1 MNLYKNSDNNKRY
14 YTLDYYYKKLFNHK
28 VAKLS
33 LDGPFTCP
41 NIDGKKGYGGCIY
54 CTPSSN
60 AKSIE
65 AQIKEQKKIID
76 KKWPNSKYI
85 VYLQSHSNTYGSI
98 EKLKSIYEP
107 LLKINNVIGLS
118 IGTRVDCISNEC
130 LDYLEELSKRTF
142 LTVELGLQTI
152 HEKTSKLINRCHTLN
167 EFEIMVKELKRR
179 NINVA
184 VHIIDGL
191 PFETREMMIETIRYI
206 NKLDI
211 DGIKIHMLFIDRN
224 APIRNL
230 KFKMLSKDEY
240 INIVCDQIEELDPDI
255 VIHRLTGDGNRDTL
269 IEPLWSLKKVSVLN
283 DIDKCLAK
291 RNTFQGF
298 NILIDNKI
306 NQLIIENIKF
316 NDLVIDTTNNTF
328 LKSFVSKDNIYTSYN
343 DKFNNKVSLI
353 LCNELSND
361 YLNLLNNKGIIIV
374 KSDINLDN
382 IKYHVYCNSLNEK
395 IIYIYKKEN
404 LVEVI

>member
-65 AQIKEQKKIID
+65 DQIKEQKKIID

-152 HEKTSKLINRCHTLN
+152 HEKTSKLINRCHTLD

-179 NINVA
+179 NINVV

-206 NKLDI
+206 NKLHI
-211 DGIKIHMLFIDRN
+211 DGIKIHMLFIDQN
-224 APIRNL
+224 ASIRNL

-404 LVEVI
+404 LV

>member
-33 LDGPFTCP
+33 LDAPFTCP

-65 AQIKEQKKIID
+65 DQIKEQKKIID

-152 HEKTSKLINRCHTLN
+152 HEKTSKLINRCHTLD
-167 EFEIMVKELKRR
+167 EFEIMVKELKRK
-179 NINVA
+179 NINVV

-206 NKLDI
+206 NKLHI
-211 DGIKIHMLFIDRN
+211 DGIKIHMLFIDQN

-404 LVEVI
+404 LV

>member
-1 MNLYKNSDNNKRY
+1 M
-14 YTLDYYYKKLFNHK
+14 
-28 VAKLS
+28 
-33 LDGPFTCP
+33 
-41 NIDGKKGYGGCIY
+41 
-54 CTPSSN
+54 
-60 AKSIE
+60 
-65 AQIKEQKKIID
+65 
-76 KKWPNSKYI
+76 
-85 VYLQSHSNTYGSI
+85 
-98 EKLKSIYEP
+98 
-107 LLKINNVIGLS
+107 LKINNVIGLS

-152 HEKTSKLINRCHTLN
+152 HEKTSKLINRCHTLD

-179 NINVA
+179 NINVV

-206 NKLDI
+206 NKLHI
-211 DGIKIHMLFIDRN
+211 DGIKIHMLFIDQN
-224 APIRNL
+224 ASIRNL

-240 INIVCDQIEELDPDI
+240 INIVCDQIEELDPNI

-404 LVEVI
+404 LV

>member
-65 AQIKEQKKIID
+65 DQIKEQKKIID

-152 HEKTSKLINRCHTLN
+152 HEKTSKLINRCHTLD

-179 NINVA
+179 NINVV

-206 NKLDI
+206 NKLHI
-211 DGIKIHMLFIDRN
+211 DGIKIHMLFIDQN

-382 IKYHVYCNSLNEK
+382 IKYHIYCNSLNEK

>member
-14 YTLDYYYKKLFNHK
+14 YTLDYYYRKKFNCRI
-28 VAKLS
+28 AKLCI
-33 LDGPFTCP
+33 DAPFTCP
-41 NIDGKKGYGGCIY
+41 NIDGTKGYGGCIY

-65 AQIKEQKKIID
+65 DQIKEQKKIID

-152 HEKTSKLINRCHTLN
+152 HEKTSKLINRCHTLD

-179 NINVA
+179 NINVV

-206 NKLDI
+206 NKLHI
-211 DGIKIHMLFIDRN
+211 DGIKIHMLFIDQN

-382 IKYHVYCNSLNEK
+382 MKYHVYCNSLNEK

-404 LVEVI
+404 LV

>member
-65 AQIKEQKKIID
+65 DQIKEQKKIID

-152 HEKTSKLINRCHTLN
+152 HEKTSKLINRCHTLD

-179 NINVA
+179 NINVV

-206 NKLDI
+206 NKLHI
-211 DGIKIHMLFIDRN
+211 DGIKIHMLFIDQN

-382 IKYHVYCNSLNEK
+382 MKYHVYCNSLNEK

-404 LVEVI
+404 LV

>member
-1 MNLYKNSDNNKRY
+1 MNLYKNSNNNKRY

-65 AQIKEQKKIID
+65 DQIKEQKKIID

-152 HEKTSKLINRCHTLN
+152 HEKTSKLINRCHTLD

-179 NINVA
+179 NINVV

-206 NKLDI
+206 NKLHI
-211 DGIKIHMLFIDRN
+211 DGIKIHMLFIDQN

-404 LVEVI
+404 LV

>member
-65 AQIKEQKKIID
+65 DQIKEQKKIID

-152 HEKTSKLINRCHTLN
+152 HEKTSKLINRCHTLD

-179 NINVA
+179 NINVV

-206 NKLDI
+206 NKLHI
-211 DGIKIHMLFIDRN
+211 DGIKIHMLFIDQN

-240 INIVCDQIEELDPDI
+240 INIVCDQIEELDPNI

-382 IKYHVYCNSLNEK
+382 MKYHVYCNSINEK

-404 LVEVI
+404 LV

>member
-65 AQIKEQKKIID
+65 DQIKEQKKIID

-152 HEKTSKLINRCHTLN
+152 HEKTSKLINRCHTLD

-179 NINVA
+179 NINVV

-206 NKLDI
+206 NKLHI
-211 DGIKIHMLFIDRN
+211 DGIKIHMLFIDQN

-404 LVEVI
+404 LV

>member
-1 MNLYKNSDNNKRY
+1 MNLYKNSNNNKRY

-65 AQIKEQKKIID
+65 DQIKEQKKIID

-152 HEKTSKLINRCHTLN
+152 HEKTSKLINRCHTLD

-179 NINVA
+179 NINVV

-206 NKLDI
+206 NKLHI
-211 DGIKIHMLFIDRN
+211 DGIKIHMLFIDQN

-382 IKYHVYCNSLNEK
+382 MKYHVYCNSLNEK

-404 LVEVI
+404 LV

>member
-65 AQIKEQKKIID
+65 DQIKEQKKIID

-98 EKLKSIYEP
+98 EKLKSMYEP

-152 HEKTSKLINRCHTLN
+152 HEKTSKLINRCHTLD

-179 NINVA
+179 NINVV

-206 NKLDI
+206 NKLHI
-211 DGIKIHMLFIDRN
+211 DGIKIHMLFIDQN

>member
-54 CTPSSN
+54 CTLSSN

-65 AQIKEQKKIID
+65 DQIKEQKKIID

-152 HEKTSKLINRCHTLN
+152 HEKTSKLINRCHTLD

-179 NINVA
+179 NINVV

-206 NKLDI
+206 NKLHI
-211 DGIKIHMLFIDRN
+211 DGIKIHMLFIDQN

-404 LVEVI
+404 LV

>member
-65 AQIKEQKKIID
+65 DQIKEQKKIID

-152 HEKTSKLINRCHTLN
+152 HEKTSKLINRCHTLD

-179 NINVA
+179 NINVV

-206 NKLDI
+206 NKLHI
-211 DGIKIHMLFIDRN
+211 DGIKIHMLFIDQN

-374 KSDINLDN
+374 KSNINLDN

-395 IIYIYKKEN
+395 IIYIYRKEN
-404 LVEVI
+404 LV

>member
-65 AQIKEQKKIID
+65 DQIKEQKKIID

-152 HEKTSKLINRCHTLN
+152 HEKTSKLINRCHTLD

-179 NINVA
+179 NINVV

-206 NKLDI
+206 NKLHI
-211 DGIKIHMLFIDRN
+211 DGIKIHMLFIDQN

-382 IKYHVYCNSLNEK
+382 MKYHVYCNSINEK

-404 LVEVI
+404 LV

>member
-65 AQIKEQKKIID
+65 DQIKEQKKIID

-85 VYLQSHSNTYGSI
+85 VYLQSHSNTYGNI

-152 HEKTSKLINRCHTLN
+152 HEKTSKLINRCHTLD

-179 NINVA
+179 NINVV

-206 NKLDI
+206 NKLHI
-211 DGIKIHMLFIDRN
+211 
-224 APIRNL
+224 
-230 KFKMLSKDEY
+230 
-240 INIVCDQIEELDPDI
+240 
-255 VIHRLTGDGNRDTL
+255 
-269 IEPLWSLKKVSVLN
+269 
-283 DIDKCLAK
+283 
-291 RNTFQGF
+291 
-298 NILIDNKI
+298 
-306 NQLIIENIKF
+306 
-316 NDLVIDTTNNTF
+316 
-328 LKSFVSKDNIYTSYN
+328 
-343 DKFNNKVSLI
+343 
-353 LCNELSND
+353 
-361 YLNLLNNKGIIIV
+361 
-374 KSDINLDN
+374 
-382 IKYHVYCNSLNEK
+382 
-395 IIYIYKKEN
+395 
-404 LVEVI
+404 

>member
-14 YTLDYYYKKLFNHK
+14 YTLDYYYRKKFNCRI
-28 VAKLS
+28 AKLCI
-33 LDGPFTCP
+33 DAPFTCP
-41 NIDGKKGYGGCIY
+41 NIDGTKGYGGCIY
-54 CTPSSN
+54 CTPSN
-60 AKSIE
+60 NLKSIE
-65 AQIKEQKKIID
+65 DQIEEQKKIID
-76 KKWPNSKYI
+76 KKWPNAKYI
-85 VYLQSHSNTYGSI
+85 AYLQSHSNTFGSI
-98 EKLKSIYEP
+98 DKLKSLYEP
-107 LLKINNVIGLS
+107 LLKVENVIGLS
-118 IGTRVDCISNEC
+118 IGTRVDCIIPEC
-130 LDYLEELSKRTF
+130 LDYLEDLSKRTY
-142 LTVELGLQTI
+142 LTIELGLQTI
-152 HEKTSKLINRCHTLN
+152 HEKTSKLINRCHTLE
-167 EFEIMVKELKRR
+167 EFEKMVKELKKR
-179 NINVA
+179 NINVV

-191 PFETREMMIETIRYI
+191 PFETKEMMLETIKYL
-206 NKLDI
+206 NKLHI
-211 DGIKIHMLFIDRN
+211 DGIKIHMLFIDKN
-224 APIRNL
+224 APIKNL
-230 KFKMLSKDEY
+230 KFKMLTKEEY
-240 INIVCDQIEELDPDI
+240 IDIICDQIEELDPDI
-255 VIHRLTGDGNRDTL
+255 VIHRLTGDGNKDTL
-269 IEPLWSLKKVSVLN
+269 IEPLWSLKKISLLN

-382 IKYHVYCNSLNEK
+382 MKYHVYCNSINEK

-404 LVEVI
+404 LV

>member
-65 AQIKEQKKIID
+65 DQIKEQKKIID

-152 HEKTSKLINRCHTLN
+152 HEKTSKLINRCHTLD
-167 EFEIMVKELKRR
+167 EFEIMAKELKRR
-179 NINVA
+179 NINVV

-206 NKLDI
+206 NKLHI
-211 DGIKIHMLFIDRN
+211 DGIKIHMLFIDQN

-382 IKYHVYCNSLNEK
+382 IKYHIYCNSLNEK

-404 LVEVI
+404 LF

>member
-65 AQIKEQKKIID
+65 DQIKEQKKIID

-152 HEKTSKLINRCHTLN
+152 HEKTSKLINRCHTLD

-179 NINVA
+179 NINVV

-206 NKLDI
+206 NKLHI
-211 DGIKIHMLFIDRN
+211 DGIKIHMLFIDQN

-240 INIVCDQIEELDPDI
+240 INIVCDQIEELDPNI

-404 LVEVI
+404 LV

>member
-65 AQIKEQKKIID
+65 DQIKEQKKIID

-152 HEKTSKLINRCHTLN
+152 HEKTSKLINRCHTLD

-179 NINVA
+179 NINVV

-206 NKLDI
+206 NKLHI
-211 DGIKIHMLFIDRN
+211 DGIKIHMLFIDQN
-224 APIRNL
+224 ASIRNL

-240 INIVCDQIEELDPDI
+240 INIVCDQIEELDPNI

-361 YLNLLNNKGIIIV
+361 YLNLLTNKGIIIV

-404 LVEVI
+404 LV

>member
-65 AQIKEQKKIID
+65 DQIKEQKKIID

-152 HEKTSKLINRCHTLN
+152 HEKTSKLINRCHTLD
-167 EFEIMVKELKRR
+167 EFEIVVKELKRR
-179 NINVA
+179 NINVV

-206 NKLDI
+206 NKLHI
-211 DGIKIHMLFIDRN
+211 DGIKIHMLFIDQN

-382 IKYHVYCNSLNEK
+382 MKYHVYCNSLNEK

-404 LVEVI
+404 LV

>member
-65 AQIKEQKKIID
+65 DQIKEQKKIID

-98 EKLKSIYEP
+98 EKLKSMYEP

-152 HEKTSKLINRCHTLN
+152 HEKTSKLINRCHTLD

-179 NINVA
+179 NINVV

-206 NKLDI
+206 NKLHI
-211 DGIKIHMLFIDRN
+211 DGIKIHMLFIDQN

-382 IKYHVYCNSLNEK
+382 IKYHIYCNSLNEK

-404 LVEVI
+404 LV

>member
-65 AQIKEQKKIID
+65 DQIKEQKKIID

-98 EKLKSIYEP
+98 EKIKSIYEP

-152 HEKTSKLINRCHTLN
+152 HKKTSKLINRCHTLD

-179 NINVA
+179 NINVV

-206 NKLDI
+206 NKLHI
-211 DGIKIHMLFIDRN
+211 DGIKIHMLFIDQN

-404 LVEVI
+404 LV

>member
-65 AQIKEQKKIID
+65 DQIKEQKKIID

-98 EKLKSIYEP
+98 EKIKSIYEP

-152 HEKTSKLINRCHTLN
+152 HKKTSKLINRCHTLD

-179 NINVA
+179 NINVV

-206 NKLDI
+206 NKLHI
-211 DGIKIHMLFIDRN
+211 DGIKIHMLFIDQN

>member
-14 YTLDYYYKKLFNHK
+14 YTLDCYYKKLFNHK

-65 AQIKEQKKIID
+65 DQIKEQKKIID

-152 HEKTSKLINRCHTLN
+152 HEKTSKLINRCHTLD

-179 NINVA
+179 NINVV

-206 NKLDI
+206 NKLHI
-211 DGIKIHMLFIDRN
+211 DGIKIHMLFIDQN

-404 LVEVI
+404 LV

>member
-65 AQIKEQKKIID
+65 DQIKEQKKIID

-152 HEKTSKLINRCHTLN
+152 HEKTSKLINRCHTLD

-179 NINVA
+179 NINVV

-206 NKLDI
+206 NKLHI
-211 DGIKIHMLFIDRN
+211 DGIKIHMLFIDQN
-224 APIRNL
+224 ASIRNL

-240 INIVCDQIEELDPDI
+240 INIVCDQIEELDPNI

-404 LVEVI
+404 LV

>member
-65 AQIKEQKKIID
+65 DQIKEQKKIID

-152 HEKTSKLINRCHTLN
+152 HEKTSKLINRCHTLD
-167 EFEIMVKELKRR
+167 EFEIVVKELKRR
-179 NINVA
+179 NINVV

-206 NKLDI
+206 NKLHI
-211 DGIKIHMLFIDRN
+211 DGIKIHMLFIDQN

-316 NDLVIDTTNNTF
+316 NDLVIDTTNNAF

-382 IKYHVYCNSLNEK
+382 IKYHIYCNSLNEK

-404 LVEVI
+404 LV